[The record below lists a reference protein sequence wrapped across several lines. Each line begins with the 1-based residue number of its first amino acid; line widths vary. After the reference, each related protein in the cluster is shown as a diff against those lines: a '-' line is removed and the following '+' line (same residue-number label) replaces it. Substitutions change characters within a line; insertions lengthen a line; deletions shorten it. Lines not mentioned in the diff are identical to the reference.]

1 MIILCL
7 FYADSND
14 DYADY
19 ADYADADDCADY
31 ESEGFKCVPEN
42 DCEVTFSTILSIDSN
57 PTCNDPSQ
65 TCCYQERV
73 KKGR

>member
-1 MIILCL
+1 MITLCL

-14 DYADY
+14 ETEWCD
-19 ADYADADDCADY
+19 DY

-42 DCEVTFSTILSIDSN
+42 DCEVTFSAILSIDSN
-57 PTCNDPSQ
+57 PTCSDPSQ

-73 KKGR
+73 KKGRFVMPC